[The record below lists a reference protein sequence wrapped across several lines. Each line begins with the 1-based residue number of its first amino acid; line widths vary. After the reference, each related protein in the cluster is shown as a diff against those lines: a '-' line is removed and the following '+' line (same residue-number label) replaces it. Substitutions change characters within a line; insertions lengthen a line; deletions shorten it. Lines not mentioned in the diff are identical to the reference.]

1 MAKPLIQLALD
12 SLDFDQTLSLAEQT
26 APYVD
31 IFEIGTP
38 CIKHNGVVLVKAL
51 REKFPDKLI
60 LVDLKTM
67 DAGEYEAAPF
77 YAAGADICTVLGV
90 SGLPTISGVI
100 KAANAHGGEAQ
111 IDLINVPDKVAC
123 ARAAAEL
130 GAQIIGVHT
139 GLDAQAAGQT
149 PFADLQAI
157 ADLGLD
163 VRISVAGGIKPSTVD
178 QVVKA
183 GADIIVVGAAIY
195 GAPCPATAA
204 KEIRDLV
211 DGKATAPAGTA
222 DANIIGTPHQ
232 SMIIN
237 KIHSILEATDDDLP
251 VKLTRM
257 LDNSKRVYISGAG
270 RSGLVGRFFAMRL
283 MHSGYDV
290 SVVGEIVT
298 PSIKKGDLLIVI
310 SGSGETE
317 QLIAFTKKARE
328 VGAQICL
335 ITAKSGSTIGDMA
348 DEVILIGRPDQYV
361 KVVGMPMGTVFE
373 LSTLSFLE
381 ALVSHLIHEK
391 GIAEEVMRYRHANL
405 E

>member
-1 MAKPLIQLALD
+1 MARPLIQLALD
-12 SLDFDQTLSLAEQT
+12 SLDFDQTMSLAEQT

-38 CIKHNGVVLVKAL
+38 CIKFNGVELVKAL
-51 REKFPDKLI
+51 RARFPNKLL

-67 DAGEYEAAPF
+67 DAGEYEATPF

-90 SGLPTISGVI
+90 SGLATIAGVL
-100 KAANAHGGEAQ
+100 KAAKAHGAEAQ
-111 IDLINVPDKVAC
+111 IDLINVADKLAC
-123 ARAAAEL
+123 AKASAEL
-130 GAQIIGVHT
+130 GAHIIGVHT

-149 PFADLQAI
+149 PFADLQDI
-157 ADLGLD
+157 AGLGLN
-163 VRISVAGGIKPSTVD
+163 VRVSVAGGIKESTAD

-195 GAPCPATAA
+195 GAPSPAEAA
-204 KEIRDLV
+204 RKIKQIV
-211 DGKATAPAGTA
+211 DGKGA
-222 DANIIGTPHQ
+222 TPHQ
-232 SMIIN
+232 SLILN
-237 KIHSILEATDDDLP
+237 KVASILNATDESYP
-251 VKLTRM
+251 EKLTKM
-257 LDNSKRVYISGAG
+257 LDKAKRVFVSGAG
-270 RSGLVGRFFAMRL
+270 RSGLVCRFLAMRL

-298 PSIKKGDLLIVI
+298 PSIKKGDLLIII

-328 VGAQICL
+328 VGAQIVL

-348 DEVILIGRPDQYV
+348 DAVMQIGQSNQYG
-361 KVVGMPMGTVFE
+361 KVVGMPMGTMFE

-381 ALVSHLIHEK
+381 ALVSHLIHSK
-391 GIAEEVMRYRHANL
+391 GIAEEVMRSRHANL

>member
-1 MAKPLIQLALD
+1 MARPLIQLALD
-12 SLDFDQTLSLAEQT
+12 SLDFDQTMSLAEQT

-38 CIKHNGVVLVKAL
+38 CIKFNGVELVKAL
-51 REKFPDKLI
+51 RAKFPTKLL

-67 DAGEYEAAPF
+67 DAGEYEATPF

-90 SGLPTISGVI
+90 SGLATIAGVI
-100 KAANAHGGEAQ
+100 KAAKAHGAEAQ
-111 IDLINVPDKVAC
+111 IDLINVADKLEC
-123 ARAAAEL
+123 AKAAAGL
-130 GAQIIGVHT
+130 GAHIIGVHT

-149 PFADLQAI
+149 PFADLQDI
-157 ADLGLD
+157 AGLGLN
-163 VRISVAGGIKPSTVD
+163 VRVSVAGGIKETTAD

-195 GAPCPATAA
+195 GAPSPSDAA
-204 KEIRDLV
+204 RKIKQIVEGNTV
-211 DGKATAPAGTA
+211 
-222 DANIIGTPHQ
+222 TPHQ
-232 SMIIN
+232 ALILN
-237 KIHSILEATDDDLP
+237 KVSSILNATDESYP
-251 VKLTRM
+251 ETLTKM
-257 LDNSKRVYISGAG
+257 LDKAKRVYVSGAG
-270 RSGLVGRFFAMRL
+270 RSGLVCRFFAMRL

-298 PSIKKGDLLIVI
+298 PSIKKGDLLIII

-328 VGAQICL
+328 VGAKIVL
-335 ITAKSGSTIGDMA
+335 ITAKSSSTIGDMA
-348 DEVILIGRPDQYV
+348 DAVLQIGQSDQYG

-391 GIAEEVMRYRHANL
+391 GIAEEVMRTRHANL